1 MTYERAGPR
10 FRALGMFVGFGAV
23 EAGCKAIGQRLE
35 QSGTHWSLPGAAA
48 IITLRCRQ
56 ASGPMGRSGGRPAT
70 SRAWHDQASERSST
84 LRQPRAWPGWA
95 WPPAKLAH
103 TPFVTLRAGR
113 LGRGR

>member
-1 MTYERAGPR
+1 MAPTGATSGTARTRAARGTNRDQTDPSRRKRDKFQTTYERAGPR

-56 ASGPMGRSGGRPAT
+56 ASGL
-70 SRAWHDQASERSST
+70 WEEIW
-84 LRQPRAWPGWA
+84 QPPRNQPSVA
-95 WPPAKLAH
+95 
-103 TPFVTLRAGR
+103 
-113 LGRGR
+113 